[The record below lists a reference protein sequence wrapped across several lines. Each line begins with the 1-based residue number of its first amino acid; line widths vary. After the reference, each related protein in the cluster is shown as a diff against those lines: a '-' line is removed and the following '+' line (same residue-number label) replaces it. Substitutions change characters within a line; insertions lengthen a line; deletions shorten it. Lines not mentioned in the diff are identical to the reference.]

1 LFNCVAATIKD
12 RNQAKLKLE
21 CIAFDEGTIEHVDG
35 MANRSHGLWNGPMKG
50 SSPTWFPI

>member
-35 MANRSHGLWNGPMKG
+35 VANRSHGLWNGPMKG

>member
-35 MANRSHGLWNGPMKG
+35 MAKKRSVLRPKAVPH
-50 SSPTWFPI
+50 